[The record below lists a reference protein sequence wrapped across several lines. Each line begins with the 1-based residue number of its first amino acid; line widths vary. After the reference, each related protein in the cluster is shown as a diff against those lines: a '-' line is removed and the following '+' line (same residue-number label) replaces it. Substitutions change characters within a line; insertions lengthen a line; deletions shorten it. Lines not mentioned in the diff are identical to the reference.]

1 MVAASILTVVN
12 KIRHMTMVHTQALGL
27 RSVQL
32 HTISIN
38 RAHRTCTR
46 QPKTHISLSPPIRM
60 KLLLEPNLPWR
71 TKMKSRL
78 QLNSVLISW
87 TSTIV

>member
-1 MVAASILTVVN
+1 MVVASIHTVVN

-38 RAHRTCTR
+38 RAPRTCTR
-46 QPKTHISLSPPIRM
+46 QLKTHISLSPPIRM
-60 KLLLEPNLPWR
+60 KLLLEPNLRWR

-78 QLNSVLISW
+78 QLNSALISW
-87 TSTIV
+87 TSTMV